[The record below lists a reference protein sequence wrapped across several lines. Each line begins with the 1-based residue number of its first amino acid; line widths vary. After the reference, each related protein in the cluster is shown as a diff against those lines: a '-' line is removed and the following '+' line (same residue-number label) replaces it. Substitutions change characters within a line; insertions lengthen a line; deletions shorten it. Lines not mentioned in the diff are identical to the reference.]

1 MSTAGSVNGFSHVG
15 VTVAD
20 LERSIR
26 FYELLDFG
34 VVARWVRTEDY
45 LRELVGYP
53 TVDLHAA
60 VLRHDACDVFLELL
74 EYRNVSRASIDPA
87 NGNPGT
93 SHFCLFVDGFEELW
107 ERLAAAGVDSV
118 SGPVTPTVGPNKGSL
133 AVYLIDPDGHRVEL
147 VETPRNLDGS
157 LRFQSSASS
166 GSAGSAGSAGSD
178 AGSDDEPLPAGAL
191 AAPGREDV

>member
-1 MSTAGSVNGFSHVG
+1 MNAAGSAAGSINGFSHAG

-20 LERSIR
+20 LDRSIR
-26 FYELLDFG
+26 FYELLGFE
-34 VVARWVRTEDY
+34 VAARWVRTEDY

-53 TVDLHAA
+53 TVEMHAA

-74 EYRNVSRASIDPA
+74 EYRNISSVSIDPA

-107 ERLAAAGVDSV
+107 ERLVAAGVDSV

-157 LRFQSSASS
+157 LRSLSS
-166 GSAGSAGSAGSD
+166 GSSRSSVR
-178 AGSDDEPLPAGAL
+178 DEPPLSAATAGRKD
-191 AAPGREDV
+191 G

>member
-1 MSTAGSVNGFSHVG
+1 MSTAGSSTAGSVNGFSHVG

-157 LRFQSSASS
+157 LRSYS
-166 GSAGSAGSAGSD
+166 GSAGAGVSAGRD
-178 AGSDDEPLPAGAL
+178 EEPLPVAAP
-191 AAPGREDV
+191 AAPGR